1 MVGKAL
7 GVIDGFSKI
16 HKYTFVFSPKKCLKT
31 ILLDGMEVSG
41 PKLGLIEGS

>member
-16 HKYTFVFSPKKCLKT
+16 HKYTFVFSPKKMLENNFT
-31 ILLDGMEVSG
+31 
-41 PKLGLIEGS
+41 